1 MRRFFLV
8 GLMFMTISA
17 VALAQTQTPP
27 APTPRPV
34 APAAQATP
42 AAPTVPANPGTK
54 VAVIDFEQAVLESD
68 AGKAATADYNKQ
80 IEPEKTKFEQLAKQ
94 VDDLQKKLQDA
105 KTEAEKG
112 PIRNELDSKTREAQF
127 VQESAQRKSDDLK
140 QKLLSPIAQ
149 LANKVID
156 KYAKANN
163 LALVLDP
170 TTDPSNVVYAST
182 ASNITSEII
191 RGMNEEYAK
200 DPKLA
205 APAAGVPAAPA
216 KPVD

>member
-8 GLMFMTISA
+8 GSMLMTISA
-17 VALAQTQTPP
+17 VALAQTQTPAAP
-27 APTPRPV
+27 APRPA
-34 APAAQATP
+34 APAAVP
-42 AAPTVPANPGTK
+42 AAPAVPANPGTK

-68 AGKAATADYNKQ
+68 AGKAATAQYNKD
-80 IEPEKTKFEQLAKQ
+80 IEPEKSKFDKLAKEL
-94 VDDLQKKLQDA
+94 DDLQKKLQEA

-127 VQESAQRKSDDLK
+127 VQENAQRKSDDLK
-140 QKLLSPIAQ
+140 QKLLSPIAN

-163 LALVLDP
+163 LAIVFDP
-170 TTDPSNVVYAST
+170 TTDPSNIVFAST
-182 ASNITSEII
+182 ASNITNEII
-191 RGMNEEYAK
+191 RGMNEEFAK

-205 APAAGVPAAPA
+205 APAASTPAAPA